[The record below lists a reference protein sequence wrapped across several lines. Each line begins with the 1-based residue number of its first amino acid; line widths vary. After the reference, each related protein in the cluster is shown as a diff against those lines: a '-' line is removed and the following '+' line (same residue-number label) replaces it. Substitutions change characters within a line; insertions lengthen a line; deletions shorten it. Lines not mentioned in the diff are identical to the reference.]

1 MQVGK
6 ILSGITVRGEG
17 VGAAG
22 DMRLL
27 LNETLIGTNELQSDQ
42 MYCFLWPG
50 N

>member
-1 MQVGK
+1 MCNIMQVGK

-27 LNETLIGTNELQSDQ
+27 LNETLILLEIHH
-42 MYCFLWPG
+42 
-50 N
+50 